1 MVAISS
7 RALLGATAAVAI
19 VVVGGFALLDR
30 SSGVGPT
37 GAIPAVGAE
46 GITDIGWDNLV
57 PEDEQ
62 ATLLS
67 GTVVHEQ
74 LSDASNF
81 ASSDTTSSDA
91 ASSDMASSELASVFA
106 EVDAFASGDLSDM
119 APPWQDDTDV
129 TKVRSELDG
138 TRVRLAGYMT
148 PLSFDDAEV
157 GEFLL
162 VPYVGACVHVPPP
175 PANQIVYVEVDGTV
189 PILEMWEPFYAVG
202 TLRTEP
208 QSTELAEIGYTMSLE
223 HIEIYEEPE
232 IDVFDDTGGAEPA

>member
-1 MVAISS
+1 MAPVSS
-7 RALLGATAAVAI
+7 RTLLGATAVLAVVA
-19 VVVGGFALLDR
+19 VGGFALFDR
-30 SSGVGPT
+30 SSDTESMGLSADAGIDGVT
-37 GAIPAVGAE
+37 DVGWE
-46 GITDIGWDNLV
+46 HLV

-62 ATLLS
+62 AELLT

-81 ASSDTTSSDA
+81 E
-91 ASSDMASSELASVFA
+91 SSELASVFA
-106 EVDAFASGDLSDM
+106 EADAMASGDLSDM

-129 TKVRSELDG
+129 TKVRTELDG

-208 QSTELAEIGYTMSLE
+208 QSTELAEIGYTMNLE

-232 IDVFDDTGGAEPA
+232 VDVFDDTVGAEPA